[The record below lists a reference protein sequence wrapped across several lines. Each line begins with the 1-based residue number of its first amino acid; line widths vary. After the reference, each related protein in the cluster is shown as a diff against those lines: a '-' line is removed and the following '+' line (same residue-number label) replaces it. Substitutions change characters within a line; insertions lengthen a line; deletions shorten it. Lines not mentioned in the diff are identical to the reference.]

1 MSRLHLQER
10 RPRGAAFHSRR
21 FPAAQHRRQV
31 WKPALRR
38 TNREDLS
45 ASPTLSLARLTWLA
59 VLLALAGTCFGQGKP
74 FDLKELKDLGI
85 TADKCSVAGDTITA
99 EGDAKVTLG
108 KSMLRADKLVAKRNN
123 ELKPLPFETIIATGN
138 VEVTHEKHVVKARDA
153 KYDARTGI
161 IDASGVTAKLTLK
174 KGEFNLSADKVSGNI
189 LFQDI

>member
-1 MSRLHLQER
+1 
-10 RPRGAAFHSRR
+10 
-21 FPAAQHRRQV
+21 
-31 WKPALRR
+31 
-38 TNREDLS
+38 
-45 ASPTLSLARLTWLA
+45 

-108 KSMLRADKLVAKRNN
+108 KSMLRADKLVAKRNH
-123 ELKPLPFETIIATGN
+123 ELKPLPFETITASGN
-138 VEVTHEKHVVKARDA
+138 VEVTHEKHVVKAKEA

-189 LFQDI
+189 LFQDITATGNVKVVHPQGEAEAEKVHLNLLTESMEVTKPKIRLMLK